1 VKNPIR
7 KLLESLGEMLDDLTR
22 PAPEPI
28 PIRVRPPRQPSG
40 QPPRR

>member
-28 PIRVRPPRQPSG
+28 PIRVKPQ